1 MDGGDS
7 SQLPWRFQ
15 LEQGLGEVR
24 ITWRWLSTKSV
35 VALLAATLWN
45 FYAIQIWL
53 APNSFVDVVA
63 PLPFRISF
71 ATVGVILLYMAL
83 TTVLNWTRLT
93 VDRDWLSIEHGPI
106 PWPRPPRIR
115 STEVEQL
122 YVKASRSE
130 LAPEGA
136 TSFALNAMLRGGE
149 EKELVSGLDEYSQA
163 SQLERRIELL
173 LRIRDRPMSYARR

>member
-7 SQLPWRFQ
+7 SHLPWRFQ
-15 LEQGLGEVR
+15 LEQGVGSVR
-24 ITWRWLSTKSV
+24 ITWRWLSAKSV
-35 VALLAATLWN
+35 LALLAAGLWN
-45 FYAIQIWL
+45 FYAVQMWL
-53 APNSFVDVVA
+53 APNDFVKLIAPVA
-63 PLPFRISF
+63 FRISF

-83 TTVLNWTRLT
+83 TTVVNWTRLT

-130 LAPEGA
+130 RTEGA
-136 TSFALNAMLRGGE
+136 TSFALRAMLRGGE
-149 EKELVSGLDEYSQA
+149 DKELVGGLDEHSQA
-163 SQLERRIELL
+163 AQLERRIELL

>member
-24 ITWRWLSTKSV
+24 ITWRWLSAKSV
-35 VALLAATLWN
+35 FALLAAALWN
-45 FYAIQIWL
+45 FYAIQMWL
-53 APNSFVDVVA
+53 APNSFVGLVA
-63 PLPFRISF
+63 PAPFRISF
-71 ATVGVILLYMAL
+71 ATVGAILLYMAL
-83 TTVLNWTRLT
+83 TTVVNWTRLT
-93 VDRDWLSIEHGPI
+93 IDRDWLSIEHGPI

-130 LAPEGA
+130 LAEGA
-136 TSFALNAMLRGGE
+136 TSFALHAMLRGGE